1 MADEKA
7 FANGNVTVWVV
18 PAAGIADH
26 YAPTAAEINAGINIS
41 PAIAWDGTTLPSATE
56 SDDTDDRS
64 ITDIGN
70 AVTRGTEQ
78 FEATLNMFRPR
89 DVGDTVSD
97 YGKAWQLLKSDRVT
111 FYLVTRV
118 LQAPSDPASAGS
130 VAHAG
135 EYVSVFR
142 MMSDAITDDTEGDDS
157 VKYTVAFQPQ
167 GDIAVYAIVKT
178 TSPVTVTPTTMALD
192 VGDAEQAEAALG
204 DKSVTQGARW
214 VSSDRAIA
222 DVSQG
227 GVVKGLAGGTA
238 TITVS
243 HPASNGTNGTIAVT
257 VS

>member
-7 FANGNVTVWVV
+7 FANGNVTVWIV

-26 YAPTAAEINAGINIS
+26 NAPTAAEINAGINVS

-56 SDDTDDRS
+56 SDDTDDRA

-89 DVGDTVSD
+89 DVSDTVSD
-97 YGKAWQLLKSDRVT
+97 YGKAWNLLKNDRVT

-118 LQAPSDPASAGS
+118 LQAPSEPSNAGS
-130 VAHAG
+130 VAAAG
-135 EYVSVFR
+135 QYVSVFR

-157 VKYTVAFQPQ
+157 VKYTVTFQPQ
-167 GDIAVYAIVKT
+167 GDIAVYTIVKT
-178 TSPVTVTPTTMALD
+178 TSPVTVTPTTMALAI
-192 VGDAEQAEAALG
+192 GDAEQAEAFLG
-204 DKSVTQGARW
+204 TNNVTQGARW
-214 VSSDRAIA
+214 TSSNRAIA

-227 GVVKGLAGGTA
+227 GVVQGLSGGTA

-257 VS
+257 VA